1 MPHRI
6 PTTPRS
12 RPPARLADR
21 PERPERPERP
31 VRVPHRPVLP
41 LSQHPRHRPELHGD
55 GRVQHLVLG
64 PLPVRRERPSA
75 ATARVGL
82 VPLFQ
87 NLAQRGG
94 VELRPTQTLARL
106 GPRVD
111 VQPAQV
117 GRVLGRLNE
126 PPAEPQRGRWET
138 PRRRDAACFRP
149 GPERVFLSGFFILT
163 RAPERRAGEDL
174 ERPPE
179 VRLGRSGHLTLELG
193 VKRRRA
199 PLARAV
205 FVPVRFPV
213 ALVFVALVSREKV
226 VGARGAR
233 DVRAPRREDR
243 GGRVPVHR
251 RGSRHGVFVRRDFP
265 PRVGDVPGRGGV
277 PAGRHRLVDRA
288 ASRRIRAAARAPS
301 QLFQAPEAG
310 GRSGGRG
317 EGQTTGL
324 ERATRSSATATAP
337 ARGSSGETRG
347 PKRLGPDPR
356 EWTREVPSVR
366 AVGPTQKGKASDRQ
380 ISSSRRRGQLTH
392 P

>member
-12 RPPARLADR
+12 RLPPSRR
-21 PERPERPERP
+21 PTRTTERPERP

-149 GPERVFLSGFFILT
+149 GPERVILSGFFILT

-179 VRLGRSGHLTLELG
+179 VRLGRGGHLTLELG

-233 DVRAPRREDR
+233 DVRAPRRER

-251 RGSRHGVFVRRDFP
+251 RGSRHGVFVRRDFR

-288 ASRRIRAAARAPS
+288 ASRRRMRAAARAPS

-317 EGQTTGL
+317 G
-324 ERATRSSATATAP
+324 RVRRRVSSARRVRQRP
-337 ARGSSGETRG
+337 RPRRRGSSGETRG

-366 AVGPTQKGKASDRQ
+366 AIEPAQKGKASDRQ

>member
-1 MPHRI
+1 M
-6 PTTPRS
+6 
-12 RPPARLADR
+12 
-21 PERPERPERP
+21 
-31 VRVPHRPVLP
+31 
-41 LSQHPRHRPELHGD
+41 
-55 GRVQHLVLG
+55 
-64 PLPVRRERPSA
+64 RPSA

-149 GPERVFLSGFFILT
+149 GPERFILSGFFILT

-233 DVRAPRREDR
+233 DVRAPRRER

-251 RGSRHGVFVRRDFP
+251 RGSRHGVFVRRDFRT
-265 PRVGDVPGRGGV
+265 RVGDVPGRGGV

-288 ASRRIRAAARAPS
+288 ARFEVTDEELEQLARSHAADVK
-301 QLFQAPEAG
+301 AG
-310 GRSGGRG
+310 
-317 EGQTTGL
+317 
-324 ERATRSSATATAP
+324 
-337 ARGSSGETRG
+337 
-347 PKRLGPDPR
+347 
-356 EWTREVPSVR
+356 VR
-366 AVGPTQKGKASDRQ
+366 
-380 ISSSRRRGQLTH
+380 
-392 P
+392 